1 MPELTLL
8 IVLSFMAVLAALLA
22 LWFTVTLPTRAA
34 AMRRRSEAR
43 PEPEPRPSDLSNDT
57 VRGAKAPRKSLP
69 IDVTAE
75 LNARRRDTEGARAGS
90 TNKGSTNKEQDPP
103 EAPARKRPD
112 GDPFARFLDRDRKR
126 DEF

>member
-1 MPELTLL
+1 MPALTLL
-8 IVLSFMAVLAALLA
+8 IVLSFVAVLAALLA

-75 LNARRRDTEGARAGS
+75 LNARRRDTDRGRAGS
-90 TNKGSTNKEQDPP
+90 TNEKQDPP